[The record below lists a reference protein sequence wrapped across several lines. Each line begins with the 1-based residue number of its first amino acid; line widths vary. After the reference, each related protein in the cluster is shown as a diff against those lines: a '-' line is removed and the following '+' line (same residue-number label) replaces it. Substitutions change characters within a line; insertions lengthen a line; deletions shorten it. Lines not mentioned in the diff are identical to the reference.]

1 MDKYDL
7 RTSTDLDVS
16 TYDLPLHYQFS
27 LLLILAEIFEM
38 DIRIITDYS
47 LQVKARFY
55 DRQNR

>member
-1 MDKYDL
+1 MDKYDR

-27 LLLILAEIFEM
+27 SLLILAKTFEM
-38 DIRIITDYS
+38 DIRITYYS

-55 DRQNR
+55 DRQNI